1 MLGRKTGITT
11 DSFSSRE
18 FLKEEVVFVFV
29 FFSSPPYRASLV
41 RCEGPAT
48 KIDKSFSNGRGG
60 CERGSPRENPIW
72 YERSCPL
79 LFPCLPFRGTER
91 GAAAVKAEPT
101 REPRASE
108 GAGAGG
114 SREREAFGAPR
125 AHRETGLHPGREA
138 AGPSERRGPGRG
150 SAATRGI
157 DRGLAGD
164 HVRRAV
170 TASVEC
176 CSASLPPGRRPLP
189 LVSSSLVS
197 AGWKS
202 PGQSRRRSSKRQRR
216 AAPSPSASPLHCCRS
231 NQ

>member
-1 MLGRKTGITT
+1 M
-11 DSFSSRE
+11 
-18 FLKEEVVFVFV
+18 VFV
-29 FFSSPPYRASLV
+29 FFPLLPIALL
-41 RCEGPAT
+41 
-48 KIDKSFSNGRGG
+48 SFVVKGQQLRSIKVFKRKRRLR
-60 CERGSPRENPIW
+60 EGSPRENPIW

-108 GAGAGG
+108 GAGAAG
-114 SREREAFGAPR
+114 SREREAFGTPR
-125 AHRETGLHPGREA
+125 DYRETGLHAGREA
-138 AGPSERRGPGRG
+138 VGPSERRGPGRG

-176 CSASLPPGRRPLP
+176 CSASLSPGRRPLP

-202 PGQSRRRSSKRQRR
+202 PGR
-216 AAPSPSASPLHCCRS
+216 AGGALPSASVGQLRPLCIVAVQINEPSFPAGPEHPLNRFG
-231 NQ
+231 